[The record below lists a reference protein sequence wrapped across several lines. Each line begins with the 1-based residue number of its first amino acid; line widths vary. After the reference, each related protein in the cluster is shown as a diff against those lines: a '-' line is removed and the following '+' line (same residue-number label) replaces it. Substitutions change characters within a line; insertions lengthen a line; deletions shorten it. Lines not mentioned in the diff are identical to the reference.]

1 MKRYEFV
8 EIDVLSGYIAD
19 RRDGLIVALVAT
31 KRPDLQLNGLKE
43 LIEKANKY
51 DKEREE
57 ECLNR

>member
-1 MKRYEFV
+1 MKRYEFI
-8 EIDVLSGYIAD
+8 EIDVLSGYIED
-19 RRDGLIVALVAT
+19 RRDGLIVALVST

-57 ECLNR
+57 E